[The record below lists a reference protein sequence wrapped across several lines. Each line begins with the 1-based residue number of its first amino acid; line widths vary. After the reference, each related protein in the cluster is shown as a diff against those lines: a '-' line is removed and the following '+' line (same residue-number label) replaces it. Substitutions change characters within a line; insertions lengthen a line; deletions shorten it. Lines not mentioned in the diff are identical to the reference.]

1 MNILPALVV
10 RAVLAVSVLL
20 IVTAV
25 GGVVCCPLSS
35 IPKPPR
41 RKGDGESQRGRERER
56 EEEREEE
63 DKLQS
68 NDIKS
73 TKSLRCQVKTP

>member
-25 GGVVCCPLSS
+25 GGGSFVVRCRRFQSPL
-35 IPKPPR
+35 
-41 RKGDGESQRGRERER
+41 GEREMERAR
-56 EEEREEE
+56 EEERERER
-63 DKLQS
+63 KRGRRRINYRVMILKAQS
-68 NDIKS
+68 
-73 TKSLRCQVKTP
+73 R